1 MKKSMWKRSWMPA
14 PMDSQGAVFGITETE
29 NDWEARPKSLPE
41 EQGQGR
47 RPSRQSGI
55 LTGVAIPKMSGSQV
69 DSEQIWQSIYAQ
81 LGEQENQA
89 GEPGPLQEEHDAAT
103 KGFHSSEPAECIT
116 VTTPDLPIS
125 PTQASSGQS
134 STSSL
139 YDIEEKGK
147 EGGDLPMLLSYTA
160 DDVASKKITGAI
172 AVSAEMMIVDD
183 FESSESSGE
192 EHDDEETDE
201 KSEAEEEEEEEEGKE
216 EASTAKKDD
225 VNASETSDNEYNETV
240 MISITADPAE
250 LFNKESNSDE
260 EDEAATAVM
269 PNSEDANLQSLSES
283 QVALPL
289 HSEAKKKN
297 TAVENEENDD
307 ICYEKNNEDVVEKKQ
322 MNEEEAE
329 RGTKVDSNSV
339 SDTSIVAH
347 VTHTATGGVTHEK
360 SNTKAQFINEVKIAQ
375 EALGPEVHINES
387 PLSKANDKTGI
398 SPSTTVSHTSAT
410 FPDIESSESASE
422 DENINAEKKHTS
434 LGYRTEEENKATIQ
448 EPLHIPVR
456 ELTILQTPNTIE
468 EKQPA
473 PPITLEM
480 AKKPEAATS
489 VMHLEAQNVIFMLAS
504 GSPSQ
509 QFNPTA
515 LSSTYVP
522 PVQPV
527 PTLQAASSQV
537 QDAPYFPQIQ
547 NPTPPSMTTVPPP
560 QPHKVLV
567 PQCVPQTAHLEVGN
581 LQANTANTAQ
591 IPPQPQVRAS
601 QTQSSGVNLQ
611 GGAFQVH
618 SQVSQTQGAL
628 PTQEN
633 RTELQAND
641 ATLQEQVTPQAPL
654 SHSQSSSPT
663 KQSTPGGPNDPS
675 QGANE
680 PPDDQPPPVIEPQ
693 VPEVYMKAANNFN
706 KEIKEPVKD
715 TKEVT
720 KKRKCMTLCCQSYKM
735 NPEVYLPKKL
745 PSLLTPRR
753 QQAPRAMKSQHDKSV
768 EMSFATSSKSCDLE
782 AAINQKK
789 YTKSFT
795 TPNTN
800 KINKVGVK
808 ATLEIIIYNLF
819 YHSPYGK
826 IFKDCLVYGGFGFTL
841 AIFIISIVSLARD
854 LNEEKCNI
862 GEERPCTR
870 KAASLVVAEFVFSL
884 LGLIF
889 TFIDMMIHTKER
901 WFCKSCKELAEWRE
915 SEAFKHLT
923 EYKVSAD
930 DSNQEHAACTCYRG
944 RRKKIM
950 DIFRTIMMNF
960 IFYPAIV
967 ISILQ
972 AVVELELTG
981 KLKAPKIVGLVFSAL
996 GVILT
1001 VYAPRI
1007 VMLCG
1012 SLRTLSD
1019 LFLSKNLGQKI
1030 KKFIKIMFPIIFV
1043 LYSIGIMF
1051 TQIAMIIVIGI
1062 SFKKEVA
1069 EACKSDCKSKIKWHN
1084 LDYKISSGL
1093 VYIMIIGGLLP
1104 IISTFMFFIVHKF
1117 WTYKLPLDVILNI
1130 ITTMLKAKGSSG
1142 ELLQDLKEYLL
1153 REDVAQDLKNF
1164 NSIRFIDKFF
1174 YPFSS
1179 PIIVILCISYVS
1191 LLAPFPACSEPIGG
1205 VIVILIAGIVNIYA
1219 VTIVLFWVSI
1229 IIIILVIIAT
1239 IVVLFCCCAVC
1250 TVCTICF
1257 CCSSDSNN
1265 RKNNYY

>member
-1 MKKSMWKRSWMPA
+1 MWKRSWMPA

-41 EQGQGR
+41 EQGQGC

-81 LGEQENQA
+81 FGEQENQA
-89 GEPGPLQEEHDAAT
+89 GEPGPLQEEHDTAT
-103 KGFHSSEPAECIT
+103 KAFHSSEPAEYIT
-116 VTTPDLPIS
+116 VATPDLPIS
-125 PTQASSGQS
+125 STQASSGRS

-139 YDIEEKGK
+139 YDIEEKGR
-147 EGGDLPMLLSYTA
+147 GGDLPMLLSYTA
-160 DDVASKKITGAI
+160 DDVASKKITGQI

-201 KSEAEEEEEEEEGKE
+201 KLEAEEEEEEEEGKE
-216 EASTAKKDD
+216 ETATVKKYNVD
-225 VNASETSDNEYNETV
+225 NASETSDNEYNT
-240 MISITADPAE
+240 TDPAE
-250 LFNKESNSDE
+250 PYNKESNSDE

-269 PNSEDANLQSLSES
+269 PNWEDANLQTLSES

-289 HSEAKKKN
+289 HSEAKEN
-297 TAVENEENDD
+297 TAV
-307 ICYEKNNEDVVEKKQ
+307 
-322 MNEEEAE
+322 
-329 RGTKVDSNSV
+329 G
-339 SDTSIVAH
+339 
-347 VTHTATGGVTHEK
+347 
-360 SNTKAQFINEVKIAQ
+360 NEV
-375 EALGPEVHINES
+375 HTNES
-387 PLSKANDKTGI
+387 PLSKVNDNKTGI
-398 SPSTTVSHTSAT
+398 SPSTTVSRTSVT
-410 FPDIESSESASE
+410 FPDTKSSESASDSE
-422 DENINAEKKHTS
+422 EETFNAEKKHAS
-434 LGYRTEEENKATIQ
+434 LGYRTKEENKATIQ

-456 ELTILQTPNTIE
+456 ELTILQTPNTNE

-480 AKKPEAATS
+480 AKKPETATS
-489 VMHLEAQNVIFMLAS
+489 VVHLEAQNVIFMLPS

-515 LSSTYVP
+515 LPSTYYVP
-522 PVQPV
+522 PAQPVQPV

-547 NPTPPSMTTVPPP
+547 NLTPPSMTTVPPP
-560 QPHKVLV
+560 QPQKALV
-567 PQCVPQTAHLEVGN
+567 PQCVPLTAHLEVGN

-601 QTQSSGVNLQ
+601 QTQSSDVNLQ

-618 SQVSQTQGAL
+618 FQVSQIQEAL

-633 RTELQAND
+633 RTEPQAHD
-641 ATLQEQVTPQAPL
+641 AAPQVQVTPQTPL
-654 SHSQSSSPT
+654 PHSQSSSLT
-663 KQSTPGGPNDPS
+663 KQSTPEGPNDPP

-680 PPDDQPPPVIEPQ
+680 PPDDQPPPVNKSWKHKEQIGI
-693 VPEVYMKAANNFN
+693 VNNLK
-706 KEIKEPVKD
+706 KEIERSGKR
-715 TKEVT
+715 TKKVT
-720 KKRKCMTLCCQSYKM
+720 KKQKCMTLCCQSYKM

-745 PSLLTPRR
+745 LSSLTPRW

-768 EMSFATSSKSCDLE
+768 ATSSKSCDLE

-789 YTKSFT
+789 ENIYAQNVT
-795 TPNTN
+795 TQNTD
-800 KINKVGVK
+800 KMNKVGAK
-808 ATLEIIIYNLF
+808 AIIKNTVLNLF
-819 YHSPYGK
+819 TNSPLGAT
-826 IFKDCLVYGGFGFTL
+826 FRDCTVYAGFGITL
-841 AIFIISIVSLARD
+841 AIFIVSTVSLARD

-862 GEERPCTR
+862 DEEGPCT
-870 KAASLVVAEFVFSL
+870 KKPANSLVVAEFFFSL

-889 TFIDMMIHTKER
+889 TFIDMIIHTIER
-901 WFCKSCKELAEWRE
+901 WFCNKTCKEWEKWRK
-915 SEAFKHLT
+915 SEVSENLT
-923 EYKVSAD
+923 RRRVETPYITPAD
-930 DSNQEHAACTCYRG
+930 DSNQEHAACTCSYYQG
-944 RRKKIM
+944 RRKKFM
-950 DIFRTIMMNF
+950 DIFRTIIMNF

-972 AVVELELTG
+972 AVVQLELTG
-981 KLKAPKIVGLVFSAL
+981 KIKTLKIVGLAFSAL

-1001 VYAPRI
+1001 VYITRI
-1007 VMLCG
+1007 GMLCG

-1019 LFLSKNLGQKI
+1019 LFSSENSGQKI

-1043 LYSIGIMF
+1043 LYSIGIML
-1051 TQIAMIIVIGI
+1051 TQITMIIVIGI

-1069 EACKSDCKSKIKWHN
+1069 EACKPTDCKSKMKWHN

-1104 IISTFMFFIVHKF
+1104 IIATFMFFIVHKF
-1117 WTYKLPLDVILNI
+1117 WTYKLPLDVVLDI
-1130 ITTMLKAKGSSG
+1130 ITTMLKAKSSPG
-1142 ELLQDLKEYLL
+1142 KTLEDLKEYLL

-1164 NSIRFIDKFF
+1164 NSLRFIDKFL

-1179 PIIVILCISYVS
+1179 PFIVILCISYIS
-1191 LLAPFPACSEPIGG
+1191 LLAPFPACSEPVGG
-1205 VIVILIAGIVNIYA
+1205 FIVILIAGIVNIYA
-1219 VTIVLFWVSI
+1219 VTIVLFWVSV

-1250 TVCTICF
+1250 TACTICF